1 MDIWQKLLIHAGCES
16 LGNAPDVVLLSVIQT
31 VKEVATWL
39 SLATE
44 GNVGKE
50 ESVLLVSLSLLHVKR
65 NYKRVLSFI
74 LIPT

>member
-1 MDIWQKLLIHAGCES
+1 MVIWQKPLIHACCES
-16 LGNAPDVVLLSVIQT
+16 LGNEPDVVLLSVILT

-50 ESVLLVSLSLLHVKR
+50 EAVLLVSLLCKKH
-65 NYKRVLSFI
+65 
-74 LIPT
+74 